1 MRSVPVCVIGR
12 VGGVGGEVDALA
24 KESSVLPGEAA
35 VEALRRG
42 GGKYI
47 RVRGDTVPLMIFSA
61 DVLRFKP
68 CKCKFK

>member
-47 RVRGDTVPLMIFSA
+47 KGDTVPLMIFSA
-61 DVLRFKP
+61 DVLWFKP